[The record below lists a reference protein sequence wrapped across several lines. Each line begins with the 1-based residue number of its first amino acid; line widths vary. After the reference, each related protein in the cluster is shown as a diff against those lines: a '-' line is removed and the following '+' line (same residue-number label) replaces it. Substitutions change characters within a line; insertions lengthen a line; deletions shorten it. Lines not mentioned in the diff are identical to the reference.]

1 MPISKHNRVERGDF
15 AANCDDCDV
24 LWLRSELEKKGD
36 GLLYCPD
43 CIDGRDAVTLNLLN
57 EQAAHQLQPAP
68 RVYSGGS
75 FHTDDHS
82 GNQDVAEVVGGVTFG
97 RQGFGGG

>member
-1 MPISKHNRVERGDF
+1 MPISKHNRTARGDF
-15 AANCDDCDV
+15 AANCDDCGV

-43 CIDGRDAVTLNLLN
+43 CIDGRDAVTLNLQN
-57 EQAAHQLQPAP
+57 EQAAHELQPAA
-68 RVYSGGS
+68 RTYTGGS
-75 FHTDDHS
+75 FRQDDLS
-82 GNQDVAEVVGGVTFG
+82 GVQDVATVVGGTTFG